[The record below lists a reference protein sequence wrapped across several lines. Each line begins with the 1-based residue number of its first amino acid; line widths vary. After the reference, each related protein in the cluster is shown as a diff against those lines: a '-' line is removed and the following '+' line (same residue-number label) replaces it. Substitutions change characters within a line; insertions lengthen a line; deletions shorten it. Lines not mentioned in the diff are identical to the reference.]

1 VVIRFA
7 IVVGGGWALINGLA
21 YAADF
26 SKRYRVEA
34 AWFLFSAVLLI
45 AAVHAMLRGTGADA
59 RQRSPTPLQ
68 LGIAFVTLLALGV
81 ALYFPVLSLGLLSDD
96 FVLLSHARSGR
107 FADRS
112 WDYLRPLPLIIWSG
126 LNQLAE
132 PKSVPILLHAFS
144 IALHATNAWLA
155 ALLATRWGFARADAF
170 LAGLLFL
177 VFPTAVEAVVWASA
191 VFDLLLVTFLLTAC
205 IVLTVPVRRHTLVA
219 MIGLMAAA
227 ALATK
232 ETAVVFPVLLALAA
246 YGSQRVSLRQAVP
259 PVAVSAALVL
269 VYVLSRMTAGFAVS
283 PPTDEWSGYAAKEIL
298 SRPFGTLALPFH
310 RDVIAAQPWLPV
322 LSAVFWPAV
331 LVASSFTWLRN
342 KIDGLRSLSLAA
354 WILVSVAPLATML
367 FIADD
372 LQGSRYL
379 YAGTA
384 AWSLLALVL
393 CRTFPRQL
401 RIGLIVTL
409 LMLFAIATRFHQGPW
424 LAAARERDRV
434 LGAYE
439 QSDLRCLPTRVR
451 GLPDHV
457 GGAYVF
463 RNGFLEAV
471 AALRPAN
478 AEAAT
483 CSLAW
488 DGARFLKTAE

>member
-1 VVIRFA
+1 MIRSA

-26 SKRYRVEA
+26 SKRYRAEA
-34 AWFLFSAVLLI
+34 AWFLFAAVLLI
-45 AAVHAMLRGTGADA
+45 AAVYAIMRGAVAGD
-59 RQRSPTPLQ
+59 RQQSSTPLQ
-68 LGIAFVTLLALGV
+68 LAIAFVTLLALGV
-81 ALYFPVLSLGLLSDD
+81 ALYFPILSLGLLSDD
-96 FVLLSHARSGR
+96 FVLLRHARSGV

-112 WDYLRPLPLIIWSG
+112 WDYLRPLPLVIWSG

-132 PKSVPILLHAFS
+132 PKAVPFLLHAFS
-144 IALHATNAWLA
+144 IALHATNAWLT

-191 VFDLLLVTFLLTAC
+191 VFDLLLVTLLLTSC
-205 IVLTVPVRRHTLVA
+205 ILLTVPVRRHTLVA
-219 MIGLMAAA
+219 MIVLIAAA

-232 ETAVVFPVLLALAA
+232 ETAVAFPVLLTLAA
-246 YGSQRVSLRQAVP
+246 YCSQRVSLRHAVL

-269 VYVLSRMTAGFAVS
+269 VYVPFRMTAGFAVS
-283 PPTDEWSGYAAKEIL
+283 PPTDAWSGYAVKEIL

-322 LSAVFWPAV
+322 LSAVFWPAM
-331 LVASSFTWLRN
+331 LVASSITWLRN
-342 KIDGLRSLSLAA
+342 RSDGLRTVSLAA

-384 AWSLLALVL
+384 AWSLLTLVL
-393 CRTFPRQL
+393 CRTFPWQL
-401 RIGLIVTL
+401 RIGLIVSL
-409 LMLFAIATRFHQGPW
+409 LTLFAVATRCHQAPW
-424 LAAARERDRV
+424 LAAAHERDRV
-434 LGAYE
+434 LAAYQ
-439 QSDLRCLPTRVR
+439 QSDLRCPPTQVR

-463 RNGFLEAV
+463 RNGFLEAI
-471 AALRPAN
+471 AGLRPAN
-478 AEAAT
+478 AETAT
-483 CSLAW
+483 CSLTW
-488 DGARFLKTAE
+488 DGTRFLKTPE